1 MERRVKLNV
10 AVNEWKEAED
20 WGEFRGQI
28 KQFVVLML
36 LSIVFVVVIGLGA
49 YLRHNILSEHPLQQA
64 AAFEVKQQALQGMLA
79 EEMTYYRAHQQIDDI
94 TMKNFGIWLLE
105 KVTNASL
112 LDPATVVA
120 SELLYSTIK
129 EQATLIHGG
138 AGADPAVGPQDDH
151 RADYEP
157 NKNANS
163 GLPVQEETTA
173 EEPPSDSVAAPDPDD
188 TAATEGTSTAE
199 GEPSTD
205 YKAGSAA
212 ETTDNKDKPIAFI
225 YHTHNRESWNAEM
238 KDSDRDAQS
247 SNKNITLVG
256 QRLAEELEKLG
267 LGSMVSDT
275 DYPTTVPGYEWE
287 YSYKYSRKTVKE
299 ALASNNELE
308 YIFDLHRDS
317 QARKY
322 TTAEINGESY
332 AQVYFIIGQRNPNWK
347 ENEAFARKL
356 HDKLEAQYPGLSRGI
371 WGKNANSGNA
381 EYNQSLS
388 SQSVLIEVGGI
399 DNTLEECYRT
409 AKALAEVIAQ
419 LHQES

>member
-20 WGEFRGQI
+20 WGEFSGQV
-28 KQFVVLML
+28 KQFVILML
-36 LSIVFVVVIGLGA
+36 LSVVFVVVIGLGA
-49 YLRHNILSEHPLQQA
+49 YLRHNILSERQLQQA
-64 AAFEVKQQALQGMLA
+64 AAIEVKQQVLQGMLA
-79 EEMTYYRAHQQIDDI
+79 EEMTYYRTHQQIDDI

-105 KVTNASL
+105 KITNASL

-129 EQATLIHGG
+129 EQSTLIHGG
-138 AGADPAVGPQDDH
+138 AGSDPAVGPQDDH
-151 RADYEP
+151 HGDYKP
-157 NKNANS
+157 DHNANA
-163 GLPVQEETTA
+163 GELPVQEETTEKPA
-173 EEPPSDSVAAPDPDD
+173 DDSSTAVDPDEPSS
-188 TAATEGTSTAE
+188 TEGVSSKDPE
-199 GEPSTD
+199 
-205 YKAGSAA
+205 AGSAT
-212 ETTDNKDKPIAFI
+212 ETTDKEDKPIAFI
-225 YHTHNRESWNAEM
+225 YHTHNRESWNSEM
-238 KDSDRDAQS
+238 KESERDAQS

-256 QRLAEELEKLG
+256 QRLAEELGKLG
-267 LGSMVSDT
+267 LGAMVSDA

-299 ALASNNELE
+299 AIASNNELE